1 MKATYRTFFG
11 LQKEPFGSDL
21 PLEDILLTAA
31 LSEVNQRVEYTL
43 RIGAV
48 GLLTGEIGSG
58 KSTALRYAAGS
69 LHPAEYVSLYLT
81 ATTGSILELY
91 RQILTEL
98 GIEKMSA
105 SKAILTG
112 LIRQAVVELVE
123 AKKMKV
129 ALIIDEASLLRLE
142 VFSELHTLCQFDKD
156 SKPYLPL
163 ILAGQAS
170 LIDKL
175 SYRSSAPL
183 ASRVVCRAHLQG
195 LDKDGMQQYLLHH
208 LKLAGVKKP
217 LFDESALTAIHQG
230 SGGLLRK
237 ANHLA
242 RGALIAAGAEKCQ
255 TVSAEHVRIAATEV
269 F

>member
-1 MKATYRTFFG
+1 MKATYRSFFG

-21 PLEDILLTAA
+21 PLEDILLTTE
-31 LSEVNQRVEYTL
+31 LSEVNQRVDYTL

-48 GLLTGEIGSG
+48 GVLTGEIGSG
-58 KSTALRYAAGS
+58 KSTALRYAAGK
-69 LHPAEYVSLYLT
+69 LHPAEYLSLYLT

-112 LIRQAVVELVE
+112 LIRQAVVELV
-123 AKKMKV
+123 KV
-129 ALIIDEASLLRLE
+129 ALVIDEASLLRLE
-142 VFSELHTLCQFDKD
+142 VFAELHTLCQFDKD

-170 LIDKL
+170 LVDKL

-208 LKLAGVKKP
+208 LKLAGVKKS
-217 LFDESALTAIHQG
+217 LFDETALTAIHQG

-242 RGALIAAGAEKCQ
+242 RGALIAAAAEKCQ

>member
-1 MKATYRTFFG
+1 MKPTYRNFFG

-21 PLEDILLTAA
+21 PLEDILLTTE
-31 LSEVNQRVEYTL
+31 LSEVTQRFEYVL
-43 RIGAV
+43 RIGGV
-48 GLLTGEIGSG
+48 GVLTGEIGSG
-58 KSTALRYAAGS
+58 KSTALRYASGK
-69 LHPAEYVSLYLT
+69 LHPSEYYSLYLT

-98 GIEKMSA
+98 GIEKTTA
-105 SKAILTG
+105 SKAVLTRS
-112 LIRQAVVELVE
+112 IRQAVVELVE

-129 ALIIDEASLLRLE
+129 ALVIDEASLLRLE
-142 VFSELHTLCQFDKD
+142 VFSELHTICQFDKD

-163 ILAGQAS
+163 ILAGQAN
-170 LIDKL
+170 LVDKL
-175 SYRSSAPL
+175 SYRSCAPL
-183 ASRVVCRAHLQG
+183 ASRVICRAHLQG
-195 LDKDGMQQYLLHH
+195 LDKEGMQQYLLHH
-208 LKLAGVKKP
+208 LRLAGVKKP
-217 LFDESALTAIHQG
+217 LFDETALTAIHQG

-242 RGALIAAGAEKCQ
+242 RGALMAAAAEKCQ